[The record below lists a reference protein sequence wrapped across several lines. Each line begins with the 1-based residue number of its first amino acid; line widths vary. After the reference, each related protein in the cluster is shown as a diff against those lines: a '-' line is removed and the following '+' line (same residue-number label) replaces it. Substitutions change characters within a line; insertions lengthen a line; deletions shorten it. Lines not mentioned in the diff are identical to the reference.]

1 MVAAAFHAAAA
12 KRRLLN
18 RVSVKPMP
26 PGASQR
32 RWGEKSTIFL
42 SDKPEG
48 VNGIGKEGDIGT
60 HLDSG
65 RVDAVTPLLQA
76 GRIQPFGE
84 RQSVKPCDH
93 NIKQTIRL
101 AERMI
106 ALADRGDGGRE
117 DIGCGILYGMLRD
130 SGYKI
135 KQLAEDEKR
144 KHIAKGWWDEHC

>member
-1 MVAAAFHAAAA
+1 M
-12 KRRLLN
+12 
-18 RVSVKPMP
+18 
-26 PGASQR
+26 
-32 RWGEKSTIFL
+32 
-42 SDKPEG
+42 
-48 VNGIGKEGDIGT
+48 
-60 HLDSG
+60 
-65 RVDAVTPLLQA
+65 
-76 GRIQPFGE
+76 
-84 RQSVKPCDH
+84 KPCDH

-106 ALADRGDGGRE
+106 ALADRGDGDRE